1 MAFMLN
7 MKDMNW
13 FHTQPVTMLLSV
25 ANTSTENTMKTLLAA
40 VLFTSLTAFAA
51 PDVKGHWKSAG
62 AEDMGNG
69 SFSTREFTLTNT
81 TWELAFTI
89 YADKEL
95 KVPLVAMNFS
105 GGWKTTGASKSVPGA
120 SEALFEFK
128 KKTVTLHAKDAA
140 KGFGM
145 DGCGL
150 TVGIPLDVSK
160 NGCSFVTPVATYGKE
175 FDLLKRDG
183 EQLFFG
189 ARPADG
195 NMGSEDKRPT
205 ALGAPL
211 MHVK

>member
-1 MAFMLN
+1 
-7 MKDMNW
+7 
-13 FHTQPVTMLLSV
+13 
-25 ANTSTENTMKTLLAA
+25 MKTLLAA

-62 AEDMGNG
+62 AEDLGNG
-69 SFSTREFTLTNT
+69 SFATREFVLTNT
-81 TWELAFTI
+81 TWDLVFTI

-95 KVPLVAMNFS
+95 KTPLVAMNFS
-105 GGWKTTGASKSVPGA
+105 GGWKAPSASKTVPGA
-120 SEALFEFK
+120 SNAEFDFK
-128 KKTVTLHAKDAA
+128 KKTVTLFVKDAA

-150 TVGIPLDVSK
+150 VVGTPLDVSK
-160 NGCSFVTPVATYGKE
+160 NGCSFVGSVAAYGKE

-205 ALGAPL
+205 ALGTPL
-211 MHVK
+211 IRVK

>member
-1 MAFMLN
+1 
-7 MKDMNW
+7 
-13 FHTQPVTMLLSV
+13 
-25 ANTSTENTMKTLLAA
+25 MKTLFAA
-40 VLFTSLTAFAA
+40 VLFTSLTAFAG

-69 SFSTREFTLTNT
+69 SFATREFTLTNN
-81 TWELAFTI
+81 TWDLVFTI

-105 GGWKTTGASKSVPGA
+105 GGFKTTGNSKTVAGA

-128 KKTVTLHAKDAA
+128 KKTITLHAKDAA

-150 TVGIPLDVSK
+150 TVGAPLDVSK
-160 NGCSFVTPVATYGKE
+160 NGCSFVGSVASYGKE

-211 MHVK
+211 VHVK